1 MSDDVYSSMTALLSI
16 YHLSFGISNLQC
28 VMSRTWKIK
37 LKKKNSE
44 KRINLIHRWF
54 TLISNSGGGDNFSGL
69 YLYHNVLISLHS
81 HWHILQSAK
90 GLVPSFS
97 ALETAAESTYENV
110 EPLTTT
116 EIVLH
121 LWNEIYFTSLLI
133 FFFFFFLKTLKTQE
147 RNWYLELKRNLHF
160 YFCKNLDSLKR
171 QVSVFR
177 QNW

>member
-133 FFFFFFLKTLKTQE
+133 FFFFFF
-147 RNWYLELKRNLHF
+147 
-160 YFCKNLDSLKR
+160 KNFKNTGKKL
-171 QVSVFR
+171 VFGVKKKFTFLFL
-177 QNW
+177 